1 MVAQFSREGMVA
13 LALQVTTRI
22 DEMVDVTRRL
32 MEVFREEFV
41 PLALMGEIS
50 KDFIVKLMEDW
61 HENGTLTYDM
71 QN

>member
-1 MVAQFSREGMVA
+1 MVAQFSREGVVA

-22 DEMVDVTRRL
+22 DELVDISNKL

-41 PLALMGEIS
+41 PLALLNEIS
-50 KDFIVKLMEDW
+50 KESIVKLMEEW